1 MDWTVDRIEEGV
13 CVLISED
20 SESLS
25 LRLQAGSVREGDV
38 LTDVPKDGAALLLS
52 DRAGNVRSLWTDA
65 QKTAVRQARM
75 QALLQSVLRNGK
87 DAGSRMEKVD
97 RSKWKRSA
105 YCDFF
110 GALEVPFY
118 SVTFRLDVTAL
129 KAYTKAHALS
139 FYAGMIWI
147 TMRAVNRTDA
157 FLYEI
162 HGEDVY
168 RNTYLDPSYTYP
180 YDGDLFGINTI
191 PWNPDESLSAFAE
204 RMKRTESEATSP
216 LPTAEEDEAGHNV
229 YISCLPWFDY
239 AHVAQEFPLNRD
251 DSTPRV
257 LWGKFT
263 EDADGRL
270 TLAYTVQVNHRL
282 IDGIHLHYLYEAL
295 QTELNQFAT
304 QE

>member
-20 SESLS
+20 GSSGS
-25 LRLQAGSVREGDV
+25 MRLQSGSVREGDV
-38 LTDVPKDGAALLLS
+38 LTDIAKDETALLFS
-52 DRAGNVRSLWTDA
+52 DRTGKTVPLWPDA
-65 QKTAVRQARM
+65 QRTAVQKARM
-75 QALLQSVLRNGK
+75 QALLQSVLGNGK
-87 DAGSRMEKVD
+87 GATNRMEKVD

-105 YCDFF
+105 WCDFF

-129 KAYTKAHALS
+129 HAYAKAHGLS
-139 FYAGMIWI
+139 FYAGMIWV
-147 TMRAVNRTDA
+147 TMRAINRTDA

-168 RNTYLDPSYTYP
+168 RNAYLNPSYTYP

-191 PWNPDESLSAFAE
+191 PWNPDEPLSAFAE
-204 RMKRTESEATSP
+204 RMKHTEADATSP

-229 YISCLPWFDY
+229 YLSCLPWFDY
-239 AHVAQEFPLNRD
+239 LHVAQEFPMNRD

-257 LWGKFT
+257 LWGRFT
-263 EDADGRL
+263 EDSDGRL

-282 IDGIHLHYLYEAL
+282 IDGVHLHYLYEAL
-295 QTELNQFAT
+295 LAELNQFAK